1 MVDVICNTSPLQYL
15 HQIGQLEL
23 LPRLVS
29 RIVVPAAVAAELTE
43 GRRLGLDLP
52 VPETLSWVELREPQ
66 SQDVLRLATDLGG
79 GETAVLALALES
91 SDAVVILDDA
101 LARRHAEV
109 LGLRLTGTLGVLLD
123 AKRARLVSA
132 VAPLI
137 NELQALGFR
146 LSDKTRNS
154 VLLLADE
161 A

>member
-1 MVDVICNTSPLQYL
+1 LPDIICNTSPIQYL
-15 HQIGQLEL
+15 HQLRCLDL

-29 RIVVPAAVAAELTE
+29 RVLVPTAVAAELAE

-52 VPETLSWVELREPQ
+52 IPETLPWAELRKPRDEQ
-66 SQDVLRLATDLGG
+66 ILRLVIDLGP

-91 SDAVVILDDA
+91 ADAVVILDDA

-123 AKRARLVSA
+123 AKRAGLVPA
-132 VAPLI
+132 VMPLI
-137 NELQALGFR
+137 GDLQRLGFR
-146 LSDKTRNS
+146 LSNGTRQA
-154 VLLLADE
+154 VLRLAGE